1 MSDHACTGCPE
12 YRTLSRRGFL
22 RAGAAA
28 AAGALAAPAWMPRVA
43 FGNGVALGRDVLVTI
58 FLRGGADGLSM
69 CVPFTEP
76 VYYALRPT
84 TAVPP
89 PGSGADGAINLDG
102 FFGLP
107 PAMAPLLDAWH
118 AGRLAIVHACGLND
132 PTRSHFD
139 AQRYMELG
147 GNDGPALF
155 DGWMARHLASVGAGG
170 GLVRGLAHGHA
181 IPASFWSGDRV
192 AAVPNPASYGLIGDD
207 ATRQARLD
215 MLVHEYVRA
224 GGQLRFAAI
233 NTRATVQL
241 LDEVDFDGYEP
252 LNGAVYPA
260 TAFGAALRTTAAM
273 IRARIGV
280 EAVAIDNGGW
290 DLHTQMFPV
299 GQGPMALRMAA
310 LAQGL
315 AAFHRDVIDG
325 VGGVTVVVMSE
336 FGRRIAENG
345 GHGTDHGHGNA
356 MFVLGRHVRGG
367 RVVTQWPGLNDLYDG
382 IDLRITTD
390 YRDVLAEVLARRIG
404 NQNLGAVFPN
414 YTPVFRGVMY

>member
-1 MSDHACTGCPE
+1 MNDLACTGCPE

-43 FGNGVALGRDVLVTI
+43 FGNGIALGRDVLVTV

-69 CVPFTEP
+69 CVPFAEP
-76 VYYALRPT
+76 VYYALRPNT
-84 TAVPP
+84 SVPP

-102 FFGLP
+102 FFGLA
-107 PAMAPLLDAWH
+107 PAMSPLLEAWN

-147 GNDGPALF
+147 GTDGPPLF
-155 DGWMARHLASVGAGG
+155 DGWMARHLASIGAAG

-181 IPASFWSGDRV
+181 IPASLWGADRTAPVPDPADYGLSGD
-192 AAVPNPASYGLIGDD
+192 PS
-207 ATRQARLD
+207 TRDARLEF
-215 MLVHEYVRA
+215 LVHEYVRA
-224 GGQLRFAAI
+224 GGQLRFAAL
-233 NTRATVQL
+233 NTRSTVRL
-241 LDEVDFDGYEP
+241 LDEVDFAGYQP
-252 LNGAVYPA
+252 LGGASYPP
-260 TAFGAALRTTAAM
+260 TPFGQALRTTAAM

-290 DLHTQMFPV
+290 DLHTQMYPN
-299 GQGPMALRMAA
+299 GQGPMALRMAG

-356 MFVLGRHVRGG
+356 MLVLGRHVHGR
-367 RVVTQWPGLNDLYDG
+367 RVVTQWPGLADLYDG

-390 YRDVLAEVLARRIG
+390 YRDVLAEILSRRVGNANLAD
-404 NQNLGAVFPN
+404 VFPG
-414 YTPVFRGVMY
+414 YTPTFRGVVY